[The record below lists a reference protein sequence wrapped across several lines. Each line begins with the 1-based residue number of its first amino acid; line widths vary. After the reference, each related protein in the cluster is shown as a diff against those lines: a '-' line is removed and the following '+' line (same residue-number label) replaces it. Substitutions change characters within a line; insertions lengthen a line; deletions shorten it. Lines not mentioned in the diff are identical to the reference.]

1 MSRKSKGIN
10 AERELI
16 HAFWANKWS
25 AVRVAGSGSSRYPS
39 PDVLAGNGVRR
50 LAIECKASRD
60 TSKYLT
66 AKEVAE
72 LQQFS
77 EIFGAE
83 AWIAVRFNHKGWYFL
98 KPEELQDTGGRFS
111 VHQQHAIKIGKRFEH
126 LIGKIPEKI
135 DTESME
141 LSNDKKFMKSYKKAK
156 EQIQKRQFGN
166 WEEL

>member
-25 AVRVAGSGSSRYPS
+25 SVRVAVSGSSRYPS

-77 EIFGAE
+77 EIVGAD
-83 AWIAVRFNHKGWYFL
+83 AWIGMRFDDMKWYFL
-98 KPEELQDTGGRFS
+98 SLEDLKQSGGSFSASVESVKKKGLKFEEL
-111 VHQQHAIKIGKRFEH
+111 I
-126 LIGKIPEKI
+126 
-135 DTESME
+135 E
-141 LSNDKKFMKSYKKAK
+141 L
-156 EQIQKRQFGN
+156 
-166 WEEL
+166 